1 MIEHVVIEFVKHLED
16 IEQRVPDD
24 LRVALILCAVG
35 PIFIAAG
42 NSIRIPA
49 ESGIEPDAALIW
61 GFIIGGLSIFVGAF
75 IFLRR
80 AVWKLQDRRRPRIV
94 SLNLK

>member
-1 MIEHVVIEFVKHLED
+1 VIEHIIIEFVKHLED
-16 IEQRVPDD
+16 IEQRVPDS
-24 LRVALILCAVG
+24 LRLALILCAVG
-35 PIFIAAG
+35 PMFVAAG
-42 NSIRIPA
+42 SFIRIPA
-49 ESGIEPDAALIW
+49 EFGTEPDAPLFL
-61 GFIIGGLSIFVGAF
+61 GLFIGGLSIILGVF